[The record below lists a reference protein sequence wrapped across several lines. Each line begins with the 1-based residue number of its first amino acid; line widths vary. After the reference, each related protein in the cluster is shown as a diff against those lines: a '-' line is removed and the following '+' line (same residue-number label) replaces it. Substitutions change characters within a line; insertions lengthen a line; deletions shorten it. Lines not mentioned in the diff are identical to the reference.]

1 MDLHPMR
8 SLRFHMHAM
17 ACVQYIHTNTVSHHG
32 THWKMCLMLNV
43 LSPWSQWKDSLE
55 VPGIFMLLSGSS
67 SRNWLT
73 YCQNE
78 GYSGKLTGKI
88 LMRNIFDRCF
98 SHALCALCCRILN
111 LSFDMWQVARQLRVH
126 ILFVVV
132 WMNILSVVSV
142 KASPWRNKAIGCELW
157 ELKDSLFWVHLLCI
171 LFVDLY
177 MNPQL
182 SASSSAA
189 NLPWCAILHGL

>member
-1 MDLHPMR
+1 
-8 SLRFHMHAM
+8 
-17 ACVQYIHTNTVSHHG
+17 
-32 THWKMCLMLNV
+32 
-43 LSPWSQWKDSLE
+43 
-55 VPGIFMLLSGSS
+55 MLLSGSR

-73 YCQNE
+73 HYQNE

-126 ILFVVV
+126 ILPMVV

-142 KASPWRNKAIGCELW
+142 KSSPWRNNALGCELW
-157 ELKDSLFWVHLLCI
+157 ELKDSRSSEFI
-171 LFVDLY
+171 Y
-177 MNPQL
+177 
-182 SASSSAA
+182 SASFLWISIWTLSSQLPAQLPTCHDVPFSMGF
-189 NLPWCAILHGL
+189 NLQEPYKTFIL